1 MERIPKK
8 VLRKENTQKGD
19 KDQAGNMTLGQ
30 KRCHTEGM
38 LWEDEDKR
46 QMRMWLNCQM
56 AHSEWKEEEE

>member
-30 KRCHTEGM
+30 KRRNDMG
-38 LWEDEDKR
+38 KQR
-46 QMRMWLNCQM
+46 Q
-56 AHSEWKEEEE
+56 ET